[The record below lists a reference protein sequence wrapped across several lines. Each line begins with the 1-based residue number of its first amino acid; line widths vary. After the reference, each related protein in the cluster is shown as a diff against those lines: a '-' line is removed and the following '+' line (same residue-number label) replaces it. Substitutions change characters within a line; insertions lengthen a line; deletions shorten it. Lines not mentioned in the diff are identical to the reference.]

1 MPHNLSHFAM
11 IPSPNG
17 KGVIVIGGESKTF
30 EKDDDDDEVSDL
42 LMELNGDTLQWK
54 ILDQKLDAKRRYHN
68 AIPISYEFDLDILSQ
83 FCKEDKKQDE

>member
-1 MPHNLSHFAM
+1 MSHFAM

-17 KGVIVIGGESKTF
+17 KGIIVIGGESKTF
-30 EKDDDDDEVSDL
+30 GEREDKVSDL

>member
-1 MPHNLSHFAM
+1 MSHFAM

-17 KGVIVIGGESKTF
+17 KGIIVIGGESKTF
-30 EKDDDDDEVSDL
+30 GEREDKVSDL

-83 FCKEDKKQDE
+83 YCEEEKKQDE

>member
-1 MPHNLSHFAM
+1 MPQKLSHFAM

-17 KGVIVIGGESKTF
+17 KGIIVIGGESKTF
-30 EKDDDDDEVSDL
+30 GEREDKVSDL

-68 AIPISYEFDLDILSQ
+68 AIPISYKFDLDILSQ
-83 FCKEDKKQDE
+83 YCEEEKKQDE

>member
-1 MPHNLSHFAM
+1 MPHKMSHFAM

-17 KGVIVIGGESKTF
+17 KGIIVIGGESKIF
-30 EKDDDDDEVSDL
+30 GEREDKVSDL

-54 ILDQKLDAKRRYHN
+54 ILDQKLNAKRRYHN

-83 FCKEDKKQDE
+83 Y

>member
-1 MPHNLSHFAM
+1 MSHFAM

-17 KGVIVIGGESKTF
+17 KGIIVIGGESKTF
-30 EKDDDDDEVSDL
+30 GEREDKVSDL

-83 FCKEDKKQDE
+83 YCEKEKKQDE

>member
-1 MPHNLSHFAM
+1 MPHKMSHFAM

-17 KGVIVIGGESKTF
+17 KGIIVIGGESKTF
-30 EKDDDDDEVSDL
+30 GEREDKVSDL

-83 FCKEDKKQDE
+83 YCEEEKKQDE

>member
-1 MPHNLSHFAM
+1 MPHKMSHFAM

-17 KGVIVIGGESKTF
+17 KGIIVIGGESKTF
-30 EKDDDDDEVSDL
+30 GEREDKVSDL
-42 LMELNGDTLQWK
+42 LMELNGDTLQWE

-83 FCKEDKKQDE
+83 YCEEEKKQDE

>member
-1 MPHNLSHFAM
+1 MSHFAM

-17 KGVIVIGGESKTF
+17 KGIIVIGGESKTF
-30 EKDDDDDEVSDL
+30 GEREDKVSDL

-68 AIPISYEFDLDILSQ
+68 AIPISYEFDLGILSQ
-83 FCKEDKKQDE
+83 YCEEEKKQDE

>member
-1 MPHNLSHFAM
+1 MPHKMSHFAM

-17 KGVIVIGGESKTF
+17 KGIIVIGGESKTF
-30 EKDDDDDEVSDL
+30 GEREDKVSDL

>member
-1 MPHNLSHFAM
+1 MPHKLSHFAM

-17 KGVIVIGGESKTF
+17 KGIIVIGGESKTF
-30 EKDDDDDEVSDL
+30 GEREDKVSDL

-68 AIPISYEFDLDILSQ
+68 AIPISYEFDLGILSPY
-83 FCKEDKKQDE
+83 CE

>member
-1 MPHNLSHFAM
+1 MSHFAM

-17 KGVIVIGGESKTF
+17 KGIIVIGGESKTF
-30 EKDDDDDEVSDL
+30 GEREDKVSDL

-83 FCKEDKKQDE
+83 FCKEEKKQDE

>member
-1 MPHNLSHFAM
+1 MSHFAM

-17 KGVIVIGGESKTF
+17 KGIIVIGGESKTF
-30 EKDDDDDEVSDL
+30 GEREDKVSDL

-54 ILDQKLDAKRRYHN
+54 ILDQKLDAKRQYHN

-83 FCKEDKKQDE
+83 YCEEEKKQDE

>member
-1 MPHNLSHFAM
+1 MSHFAM

-17 KGVIVIGGESKTF
+17 KGIIVIGGESITF
-30 EKDDDDDEVSDL
+30 GEREDKVSDL

-83 FCKEDKKQDE
+83 FCKEEKKQDE

>member
-1 MPHNLSHFAM
+1 MPHKMSHFAM

-17 KGVIVIGGESKTF
+17 KGIIVIGGESKTF
-30 EKDDDDDEVSDL
+30 GEREDKVSDL

-54 ILDQKLDAKRRYHN
+54 ILDQKLDAKRQYHN

-83 FCKEDKKQDE
+83 FCKEEKKQDE

>member
-1 MPHNLSHFAM
+1 MPHKLSHFAM

-17 KGVIVIGGESKTF
+17 KGIIVIGGESKTF
-30 EKDDDDDEVSDL
+30 GEREDKVSDL

>member
-1 MPHNLSHFAM
+1 MPQKLSHFAM

-17 KGVIVIGGESKTF
+17 KGIIVIGGESKTF
-30 EKDDDDDEVSDL
+30 GEREDKVSDL

-83 FCKEDKKQDE
+83 YCEEEKKQDE

>member
-1 MPHNLSHFAM
+1 MPHKMSHFAM

-17 KGVIVIGGESKTF
+17 KGIIVIGGESKTF
-30 EKDDDDDEVSDL
+30 GEREDKVSDL

-83 FCKEDKKQDE
+83 YCEKEKKQDE

>member
-1 MPHNLSHFAM
+1 MPQKLSHFAM

-17 KGVIVIGGESKTF
+17 KGIIVIGGESKTF
-30 EKDDDDDEVSDL
+30 GEREDKVSDL